1 MQKIQNKRIIWIAA
15 AFIVLACVPLAV
27 KNNYYITLLN
37 QLTINMIV
45 VFGFEFCYRFDRS
58 DESGDGGYLCH
69 RSYISAILSRNF
81 GISPWLTM
89 MIAIGAGFLI
99 GRGLGYPSLK
109 LRGLIFRSQRWLLR
123 KLFVFLRPI

>member
-45 VFGFEFCYRFDRS
+45 VFG
-58 DESGDGGYLCH
+58 L
-69 RSYISAILSRNF
+69 NF
-81 GISPWLTM
+81 VTGLT
-89 MIAIGAGFLI
+89 G
-99 GRGLGYPSLK
+99 
-109 LRGLIFRSQRWLLR
+109 Q
-123 KLFVFLRPI
+123 